1 MSAFPGSYSLSA
13 SRDIREQEERLRAM
27 NPILLESFPLSL
39 EEIFMDEMEGEEQDY
54 ADIFK

>member
-1 MSAFPGSYSLSA
+1 MQFFWILNATL
-13 SRDIREQEERLRAM
+13 QRLRAM